1 MNVIK
6 KQFYFLTIVF
16 LLVSG
21 IVSPF
26 SNVVTANEA
35 PSSNSTEGNQY
46 EIYPLPQNQ
55 IYLGTNFTVTDVVN
69 IVIEPTI
76 DESTRNFLN
85 KILESKSI
93 GATISEEVVS
103 DKTNILIGTKNSK
116 GYVEN
121 YVNKNIEYDSAI
133 FNELD
138 AYVLH
143 MDKGLE
149 EKGTIAILGSS
160 RDAAYYSLATLKM
173 IFDQIPGKDLK
184 SVKIEDFADAKWRG
198 LLKVF
203 MVFHGHMKIG

>member
-35 PSSNSTEGNQY
+35 PSSNSTEDNQY

-55 IYLGTNFTVTDVVN
+55 TYLGTNFTVTDVVN

-76 DESTRNFLN
+76 DASTSNFLN

-138 AYVLH
+138 AH
-143 MDKGLE
+143 
-149 EKGTIAILGSS
+149 I
-160 RDAAYYSLATLKM
+160 
-173 IFDQIPGKDLK
+173 
-184 SVKIEDFADAKWRG
+184 
-198 LLKVF
+198 KVF
-203 MVFHGHMKIG
+203 